1 MFDRYVIMILKGKGV
16 EYYNIMLNYNL
27 STKNLLSS
35 QDLDFIHDK
44 SMEVLE
50 QDGVKFDSQKALDIF
65 QKNNIKTE
73 NNRVFIAEETVAKAL
88 KQIPRSFT
96 LSARNSDNNVKIGG
110 DETVLGPPLSAPFNL
125 DRGREKYSKYED
137 YLNFIKL
144 YQQNSHIQLNGGEI
158 TPPTDIADNN
168 RHKKMFYAAVK
179 YSDKPL
185 LGTGTGNNSRDCLQ
199 MAEEV
204 FGTDNFADNNY
215 MLKMVGASSP
225 LSFDETPLQT
235 LLHWSQNSQPLAI
248 YAQIL
253 AGVSGPASRA
263 GLLIQQNAE
272 ILSGAVLVQLINPG
286 TPVIYSSYSS
296 AADMNSGNIT
306 VGNGFYAQI
315 IAATAQIADYYN
327 LPSLTAGA
335 ITDSAE
341 FDSRS
346 GAESMMNLIAAF
358 TANVDIIMF
367 AAGACRNYLGI
378 SGRKVVQDTEIIK
391 SIKNFQRKIE
401 FQDNADAR
409 EAISDVE
416 PGSSFLTHPHTLSHL
431 QNKGNEGKVNQFANS
446 QAAVEKMLEN
456 YQQPNLNSKIEKKL
470 EQMI

>member
-1 MFDRYVIMILKGKGV
+1 
-16 EYYNIMLNYNL
+16 MLNYNSSSYSTL
-27 STKNLLSS
+27 SN
-35 QDLDFIHDK
+35 QDLDFIHNQTV
-44 SMEVLE
+44 EILE
-50 QDGVKFDSQKALDIF
+50 QDGVKFDNQKVLDIF
-65 QKNNIKTE
+65 QKNGIKTQ
-73 NNRVFIAEETVAKAL
+73 NNRVFLSEKTVTEAL
-88 KQIPRSFT
+88 DQAPESFALT
-96 LSARNSDNNVKIGG
+96 ARNPDNNVTIGG
-110 DETVLGPPLSAPFNL
+110 DESIMGPPLCAPFNL
-125 DRGREKYSKYED
+125 DRGQEKYSNYED
-137 YLNFIKL
+137 YLKYIKL
-144 YQQNSHIQLNGGEI
+144 YQQNPHIHLNGGEI
-158 TPPTDIADNN
+158 TPPSDISENS
-168 RHKKMFYAAVK
+168 RHKKMFYTAVK

-185 LGTGTGNNSRDCLQ
+185 LGTGTGDNSRDSLR

-235 LLHWSQNSQPLAI
+235 LLHWAQNNQPLAI

-253 AGVSGPASRA
+253 AGVSGPANRA

-272 ILSGAVLVQLINPG
+272 ILSGAVLVQLIKPGNP
-286 TPVIYSSYSS
+286 VVYSSYSS

-341 FDSRS
+341 FGPQA
-346 GAESMMNLIAAF
+346 GAESMMNMMSAISAG
-358 TANVDIIMF
+358 VDIIMF
-367 AAGACRNYLGI
+367 AAGACQNYLGI
-378 SGRKVVQDTEIIK
+378 SGRKLVQDTEIIK
-391 SIKNFQRKIE
+391 SLKNSHRKIE
-401 FQDNADAR
+401 LQENSAAR
-409 EAISDVE
+409 EAISEVE

-431 QNKGNEGKVNQFANS
+431 QNKRNEGKVNQFADS

-456 YQQPNLNSKIEKKL
+456 YQQPDLNSKIDNKL